1 MGLYPCPD
9 LKVATLE
16 EVGGTMQTRETTT
29 SIAADMQ
36 RIAADTQR
44 LGFGETAKAM
54 RHLAELYAEL
64 GDVRGPATAEALT
77 GRA

>member
-1 MGLYPCPD
+1 
-9 LKVATLE
+9 
-16 EVGGTMQTRETTT
+16 MQLRETNT
-29 SIAADMQ
+29 SIAADML

-44 LGFGETAKAM
+44 LGFGETAAAM

-64 GDVRGPATAEALT
+64 EDDRCPAAAEAHR